1 MFDPILTLAQLLLL
15 TLGLLGVTTAA
26 PDLIKGDLMRI
37 GVAVLATVVAARFQ
51 PRWPLQAARGLF
63 LLSLLLLVVVLII
76 GHGPQGPKFDQINR
90 WIDIGPFDF
99 QPSEL
104 AKLAV
109 ILYLAAFFHRH
120 PADYPILGPVIAI
133 TLTAFLIVI
142 EPDFDTGLFVLLLA
156 ALLLILIGVP
166 WRRLLTIGGAALL
179 VLLAFSSFYLK
190 RFDYVQ
196 ERFGIWKAYIGGS
209 LNRGDGVVGNSA
221 LSTDDV
227 YQIVQGHKIIL
238 KAGVFGQGPGSVMP
252 HYLPQAETDWVFA
265 PIIWAGGWVAGL
277 MVLLAFGL
285 IFARGLHIAA
295 HAEGSY
301 SVMAVGLTLYLSL
314 QAALNIGQ
322 VLGFVPVSGAPMPLV
337 SFGGTSM
344 LIGGISLGILH
355 SLSRAYV
362 TNAKKEKK
370 EEPVQKRKAKK
381 ATT

>member
-1 MFDPILTLAQLLLL
+1 
-15 TLGLLGVTTAA
+15 LLGVSSAA
-26 PDLIKGDLMRI
+26 PELVQGDLIRI
-37 GVAVLATVVAARFQ
+37 GVAVLAMLVVSRLP
-51 PRWPLQAARGLF
+51 PRWPMQAARPLF
-63 LLSLLLLVVVLII
+63 LLSLVLLVVVLFV
-76 GHGPQGPKFDQINR
+76 GHGPPGPKFDSVNR

-120 PADYPILGPVIAI
+120 PADYPILGPVFAV

-142 EPDFDTGLFVLLLA
+142 EPDFDTGIFVLLLA

-166 WRRLLTIGGAALL
+166 WRRLLTIGGTAVL
-179 VLLAFSSFYLK
+179 VLLAFSSLYLE
-190 RFDYVQ
+190 RFGYVQ
-196 ERFGIWKAYIGGS
+196 ERFTNWLAYLGGS
-209 LNRGDGVVGNSA
+209 LDHTS
-221 LSTDDV
+221 DKV

-238 KAGVFGQGPGSVMP
+238 KAGFFGQGPGSQMP
-252 HYLPQAETDWVFA
+252 HYLPEAETDWVFA
-265 PIIWAGGWVAGL
+265 PILWAGGWVAGL

-301 SVMAVGLTLYLSL
+301 SVMAVGITLYLSL

-344 LIGGISLGILH
+344 LVGGVALGILH

-362 TNAKKEKK
+362 QGNGKREAGGGK
-370 EEPVQKRKAKK
+370 QKGTKHKAQ
-381 ATT
+381 T